1 MTDNDHHDDRPRPPL
16 PGDEPPPAP
25 PVPPVPAVPAVP
37 AEPPAERGPEP
48 VVEQSAAVAPTMSQ
62 AKSPPLAAVLSFILP
77 GLGHLYTES
86 YQRSAMIFSSFVLSI
101 FLSGR
106 WWPFIFLCIFLW
118 FFGMFDSFREAQII
132 NRGGDEVQTATR
144 RSSEGTFMFGVFLLV
159 GGGMLLLDN
168 FGLVDFD
175 WFFDDWWPVV
185 VVAAGLYFIIGAFRE
200 RRSQT

>member
-1 MTDNDHHDDRPRPPL
+1 
-16 PGDEPPPAP
+16 
-25 PVPPVPAVPAVP
+25 VPAVP
-37 AEPPAERGPEP
+37 AESPAEPVSEP
-48 VVEQSAAVAPTMSQ
+48 VVEQRAAVAPTMSQ

-118 FFGMFDSFREAQII
+118 FFGMFDSFREAQIR
-132 NRGGDEVQTATR
+132 NLGEELPKPDPERRG
-144 RSSEGTFMFGVFLLV
+144 EGRLMFGVFLLV
-159 GGGMLLLDN
+159 GGGILLLDN

-185 VVAAGLYFIIGAFRE
+185 VIAAGLYFIIGSFKGRKK
-200 RRSQT
+200 